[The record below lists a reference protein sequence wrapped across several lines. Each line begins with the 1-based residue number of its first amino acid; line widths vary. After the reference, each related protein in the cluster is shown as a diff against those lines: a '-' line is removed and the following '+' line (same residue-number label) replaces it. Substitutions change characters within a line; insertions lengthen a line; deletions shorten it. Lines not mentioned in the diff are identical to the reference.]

1 MAIST
6 TFTHTILNP
15 TMRRDKYDD
24 IEETKQFTWI
34 PIPLGTPVEL
44 KGLDWFKQYV
54 NCFMLPSH
62 WLGKFFLPYN

>member
-44 KGLDWFKQYV
+44 KGLD
-54 NCFMLPSH
+54 
-62 WLGKFFLPYN
+62 FFQKMF